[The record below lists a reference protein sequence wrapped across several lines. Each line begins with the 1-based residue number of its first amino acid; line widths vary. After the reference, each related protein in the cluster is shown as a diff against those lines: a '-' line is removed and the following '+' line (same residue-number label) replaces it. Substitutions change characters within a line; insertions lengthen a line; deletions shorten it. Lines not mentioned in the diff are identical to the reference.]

1 MTERTLEDIC
11 NILPRSKRNT
21 KYGSGKGEYPFFKG
35 STIIDTYVDIPD
47 YEGESLIICES
58 GKANINYAYEF
69 SASDNCYILQNKN
82 KSLLNLKYVY
92 YYLYNNL
99 DIMNDLYT
107 GDIIKHI
114 SSASIKGIKIPFPS
128 LEKQNEIVKY
138 CEKHDMNIKQLE
150 EEIEN
155 NKIRIKQYIKDCK
168 KIKDLWEIHSP
179 TLRNTYIF
187 K

>member
-1 MTERTLEDIC
+1 
-11 NILPRSKRNT
+11 
-21 KYGSGKGEYPFFKG
+21 
-35 STIIDTYVDIPD
+35 
-47 YEGESLIICES
+47 
-58 GKANINYAYEF
+58 
-69 SASDNCYILQNKN
+69 
-82 KSLLNLKYVY
+82 
-92 YYLYNNL
+92 
-99 DIMNDLYT
+99 MNDLYT

-179 TLRNTYIF
+179 TLRNT
-187 K
+187 

>member
-1 MTERTLEDIC
+1 MTEKTLEDIC

-35 STIIDTYVDIPD
+35 STIVDTYVDIPD
-47 YEGESLIICES
+47 YEGESLIICDS

-114 SSASIKGIKIPFPS
+114 SSASIKRIKILIPS
-128 LEKQNEIVKY
+128 FEKQNEIVEY
-138 CEKHDMNIKQLE
+138 CERNDMNIKQLE

-155 NKIRIKQYIKDCK
+155 NKIRMVQNMKN
-168 KIKDLWEIHSP
+168 LWKIHSP